1 MASTKQREGS
11 ADVGGAGGGRRRS
24 SAALRFYA
32 ALAVTFLVVASASYF
47 VLSKAFPRNQ
57 SSAANAAAS
66 LRPSGIPSI
75 ISTPV
80 ANVMG
85 LAPVPRKQA
94 PGFSLVD
101 QYGHTFS
108 LSSFRG
114 KTVVLE
120 FMDPHC
126 TDICPIVSQ
135 EFVDAFHY
143 LGANASKVVFL
154 AVNVNQYHN
163 SVASVQKFSVAHG
176 LNAITSWHFL
186 TGPFAS
192 LKPIWANYNIQVLA
206 PNPNAD
212 IIHTSLLYF
221 IDPNGQERFVA
232 TPMVDHTKA
241 GKSYLPSDT
250 IAAWGHGI
258 ANLANYLA

>member
-11 ADVGGAGGGRRRS
+11 LPPGGDNGGRRRP
-24 SAALRFYA
+24 SAAMRFYA

-47 VLSKAFPRNQ
+47 VLTKAFPHNQ
-57 SSAANAAAS
+57 SSPADPSAS
-66 LRPSGIPSI
+66 LRPSGIPSV

-85 LAPVPRKQA
+85 LTPIPTKPA
-94 PGFSLVD
+94 PGFSLLD
-101 QYGHTFS
+101 QNGHSFS
-108 LSSFRG
+108 MSSFRG

-126 TDICPIVSQ
+126 VDICPIVSQ

-143 LGANASKVVFL
+143 LGANASKVVFV

-163 SVASVQKFSVAHG
+163 SVASVQKFSLAHG
-176 LNAITSWHFL
+176 LDVISSWHFF
-186 TGPFAS
+186 TGPAAS
-192 LKPIWANYNIQVLA
+192 LKPIWANYGVQVSA

-212 IIHTSLLYF
+212 IVHTSLVYF
-221 IDPNGQERFVA
+221 IDPKGNERFVA
-232 TPMVDHTKA
+232 APTVDHTKA
-241 GKSYLPSDT
+241 GKAFLPADT

-258 ANLANYLA
+258 ANLADYLS

>member
-1 MASTKQREGS
+1 MASTKEMEEAVPPGRANGGSRQRS
-11 ADVGGAGGGRRRS
+11 L
-24 SAALRFYA
+24 ALRFYA
-32 ALAVTFLVVASASYF
+32 LLAVTFLVVAGASYF
-47 VLSKAFPRNQ
+47 ILTKAFPRNQ
-57 SSAANAAAS
+57 ASAANGAAV
-66 LRPSGIPSI
+66 LRPSGIPSV

-85 LAPVPRKQA
+85 LTPLPAKQA

-101 QYGHTFS
+101 QNGRNFS

-135 EFVDAFHY
+135 EFVDAFHD

-176 LNAITSWHFL
+176 LDAITSWHFL
-186 TGPFAS
+186 TGPFPS
-192 LKPIWANYNIQVLA
+192 LKPIWANYGIQVSA

-221 IDPNGQERFVA
+221 IDPNGNERFVA
-232 TPMVDHTKA
+232 APVVDHTKV
-241 GKSYLPSDT
+241 GKAYLPADT
-250 IAAWGHGI
+250 VAAWGHGI
-258 ANLANYLA
+258 ANLASYLA

>member
-1 MASTKQREGS
+1 MSSTKELEES
-11 ADVGGAGGGRRRS
+11 APAADGGGGSRRP

-32 ALAVTFLVVASASYF
+32 LLAVTFLVVASASYF
-47 VLSKAFPRNQ
+47 ILTKAFPRNQ
-57 SSAANAAAS
+57 SGSSSAAAT
-66 LRPSGIPSI
+66 LRPSGIPSV

-85 LAPVPRKQA
+85 LTPLPAKQA

-101 QYGHTFS
+101 QTGQSFS

-114 KTVVLE
+114 KTVILE

-135 EFVDAFHY
+135 EFVDAFHD

-176 LNAITSWHFL
+176 LDAITSWHFG
-186 TGPFAS
+186 TGPVAS
-192 LKPIWANYNIQVLA
+192 LKPIWANYNVQVSA

-221 IDPNGQERFVA
+221 IDPNGNERFIAAPV
-232 TPMVDHTKA
+232 VDHTKA
-241 GKSYLPSDT
+241 GKSYLPADT

-258 ANLANYLA
+258 ANLAKYLS